1 MKLIQTV
8 ENPWEDLP
16 GVTIKFNLNARR
28 DVVLAYLESNGEN
41 LDAARQV
48 IIIEG
53 YDGNVDELI
62 SGNVFRRWAANK
74 GFSDAWKV
82 VVDDPL
88 FGMPSTPSTPPTNG
102 EQSPSPAAEIPE
114 EPTSTT

>member
-28 DVVLAYLESNGEN
+28 DVVLAYLESNGED
-41 LDAARQV
+41 LDAARQ
-48 IIIEG
+48 ILIIEG
-53 YDGNVDELI
+53 YDGDVDELI

-74 GFSDAWKV
+74 GFTDAWRV
-82 VVDDPL
+82 VVEDPL
-88 FGMPSTPSTPPTNG
+88 FGMPLTPSTPPSNV
-102 EQSPSPAAEIPE
+102 EKSPSPASENPE
-114 EPTSTT
+114 ATT